1 MKTDVYKN
9 MTVGKWIWQ
18 RSSATAGATYFLLPQ
33 WSAAHAA
40 DEILTR
46 VARNKA
52 MIVFPWFGRVYWRLH
67 RIVPASVYWVMLQ
80 RMTMFR
86 KTREICLAS
95 HQQLG
100 LKIDDRVLGDNP
112 MPVLWRSYGSGRSV
126 Y

>member
-18 RSSATAGATYFLLPQ
+18 RSSATAGATHFLLPQ

-52 MIVFPWFGRVYWRLH
+52 MIVFPWVGRVYCCLH
-67 RIVPASVYWVMLQ
+67 RIVPAPVYRVTLQ

-86 KTREICLAS
+86 KTRDICLAS
-95 HQQLG
+95 QR
-100 LKIDDRVLGDNP
+100 DY
-112 MPVLWRSYGSGRSV
+112 SA
-126 Y
+126 